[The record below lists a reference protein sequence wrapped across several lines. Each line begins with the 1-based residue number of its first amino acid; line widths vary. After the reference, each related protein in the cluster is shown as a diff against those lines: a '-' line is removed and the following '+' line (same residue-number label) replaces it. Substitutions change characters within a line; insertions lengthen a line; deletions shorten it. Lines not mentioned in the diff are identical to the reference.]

1 VRFTYIF
8 AEKFTKKSI
17 NPHSYMN
24 IIWKLLT
31 VCFLFTL
38 QIGTAQSKVRKKPA
52 KKKTYVKPQPKVLT
66 HQDIFN
72 AKMQMPRPLSMA
84 QGVLAFGT
92 TFIGNPY
99 PKSNIDTT
107 KKTATGQVVLQ
118 PIDQEVLV
126 VNLKKFD
133 CVTFVESMVA
143 LTQTRRDTFGN
154 YDIFK
159 QNLTNVRY
167 RNGAVDYASRLHY
180 FSDWLY
186 ENEKT
191 GTLRNITKEIGGEIF
206 NKPVFYM
213 SLKRDTFYG
222 NMADPQTYSTM
233 KSVEEAITKR
243 PKWYVPKGKVAAI
256 ESKLKDGDIIGITN
270 ALDGMDMAHAGILKW
285 QNGRA
290 YLVHASSQFHQV
302 MISDV
307 PLVDYLLRNKAQTG
321 IMVGRLKG

>member
-1 VRFTYIF
+1 
-8 AEKFTKKSI
+8 
-17 NPHSYMN
+17 MN
-24 IIWKLLT
+24 IICKLLT
-31 VCFLFTL
+31 VLFLFSL
-38 QIGTAQSKVRKKPA
+38 NIGTAQSNVKKTKS
-52 KKKTYVKPQPKVLT
+52 KKKSFVKPKLKTPT

-72 AKMQMPRPLSMA
+72 AKMAMPRPLSMA
-84 QGVLAFGT
+84 QGVVAFGT

-99 PKSNIDTT
+99 PKSNVDTT
-107 KKTATGQVVLQ
+107 KKTAQGGVVLQ

-143 LTQTRRDTFGN
+143 LTQTRRDSLGN

-159 QNLTNVRY
+159 QKLTNVRY
-167 RNGAVDYASRLHY
+167 RNGVVDYAARLHY
-180 FSDWLY
+180 FSDWIY
-186 ENEKT
+186 ENEKK
-191 GTLRNITKEIGGEIF
+191 GLLRNITKEIGGETF
-206 NKPVFYM
+206 NKQVFYM

-222 NMADPQTYSTM
+222 NMADPRTFAAV
-233 KSVEEAITKR
+233 KNVEEAITKR
-243 PKWYVPKGKVAAI
+243 EKWYIPKDKVSAI

-270 ALDGMDMAHAGILKW
+270 KMEGMDMAHAGIVKW

-307 PLVDYLLRNKAQTG
+307 PLADYLLRNKGQTG
-321 IMVGRLKG
+321 IMVGRLKE

>member
-1 VRFTYIF
+1 
-8 AEKFTKKSI
+8 
-17 NPHSYMN
+17 MN
-24 IIWKLLT
+24 IICKLLT
-31 VCFLFTL
+31 VLFLFSL
-38 QIGTAQSKVRKKPA
+38 QVGTAQIKA
-52 KKKTYVKPQPKVLT
+52 KKKKSKKKTFIKAQPKILT
-66 HQDIFN
+66 HQEIFDL
-72 AKMQMPRPLSMA
+72 KMKMPRPLSMA
-84 QGVLAFGT
+84 QGVVTFGT

-107 KKTATGQVVLQ
+107 QKTAQGQVVLQ

-143 LTQTRRDTFGN
+143 LTQTRRDTACN
-154 YDIFK
+154 YDVFK
-159 QNLTNVRY
+159 EKLTNVRY
-167 RNGAVDYASRLHY
+167 RNGFVDYAARLHY

-186 ENEKT
+186 ENEKI
-191 GTLRNITKEIGGEIF
+191 GILKNITKDIGGEAF
-206 NKPVFYM
+206 NKQVFFM

-222 NMADPQTYSTM
+222 NMADPTTFYNI
-233 KSVEEAITKR
+233 KNVEEAITKR
-243 PKWYVPKGKVAAI
+243 EKWYVPKGKVATI
-256 ESKLKDGDIIGITN
+256 EYKLKDGDIIGITN
-270 ALDGMDMAHAGILKW
+270 ALSGMDMAHAGIVKW

-321 IMVGRLKG
+321 IMVGRLKE